1 MTGGLIVI
9 ISFSIEFL
17 LEFLH
22 KRYGY
27 QTYRQLEWATNQQLQ
42 LLRLAQEEAGYGIWT
57 KCTDFVPV
65 TVTSDDEK
73 LGGLNV
79 TQVDHPYIERAEIQN
94 AGRLSHRGGPLD
106 DKTAAAPFV
115 SVATVNDEESTES
128 YTTPNGESLEEIR
141 ISPTNTV
148 VEVPDREVAMGHV
161 EGIMIKHNGVL
172 GYEQRRGI

>member
-9 ISFSIEFL
+9 ISFSLEFL

-65 TVTSDDEK
+65 TVTSGDEN

-79 TQVDHPYIERAEIQN
+79 TRVDHPCIERVEIQN
-94 AGRLSHRGGPLD
+94 AGRLSHCGGPLH

-115 SVATVNDEESTES
+115 SVATVNGEESIERC
-128 YTTPNGESLEEIR
+128 TTLNGESLEEIP
-141 ISPTNTV
+141 ISSTNTF
-148 VEVPDREVAMGHV
+148 VEVPDGEVAMGHLQ
-161 EGIMIKHNGVL
+161 GIMIKHNGVL

>member
-1 MTGGLIVI
+1 MTGGIIVI
-9 ISFSIEFL
+9 ISFSLEFL

-27 QTYRQLEWATNQQLQ
+27 QTYRQLEWTTNQQLQ

-65 TVTSDDEK
+65 TVTSDDEN

-79 TQVDHPYIERAEIQN
+79 TQVDHPCIERAEIQN
-94 AGRLSHRGGPLD
+94 AGRLSHRSGALD
-106 DKTAAAPFV
+106 NKTAAAPFV
-115 SVATVNDEESTES
+115 SVATVNCEESIERC
-128 YTTPNGESLEEIR
+128 TTPTGESLEEIP

-148 VEVPDREVAMGHV
+148 VEGPDHEVAMEHLQ
-161 EGIMIKHNGVL
+161 GIMIKHNGVL